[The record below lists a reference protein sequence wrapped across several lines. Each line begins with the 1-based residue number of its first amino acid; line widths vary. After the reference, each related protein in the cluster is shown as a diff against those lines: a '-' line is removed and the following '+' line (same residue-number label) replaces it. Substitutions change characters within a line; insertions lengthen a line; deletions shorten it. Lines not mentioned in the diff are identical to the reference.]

1 MAPLAVPH
9 HFLRVSPLCNNL
21 FLHDFMGIEGE
32 KKRCVSYVKQVALVE
47 TWGGLCASPLPRP
60 PTLPLPHPH
69 SPPSRFLTLWSGLPW
84 VRRPGWALI
93 TGRRSLWFD
102 FCRRCSAERFA
113 LQLHK
118 KKNPVWWKGGGY
130 VNSAAA
136 TVAPVS
142 RRQMASALHLQRGEP
157 PENKAFVATAS
168 GAWCVIH

>member
-21 FLHDFMGIEGE
+21 FLHDFVGIEGE
-32 KKRCVSYVKQVALVE
+32 KKKKVCFICKAGSSRRDVSWFVCKLH
-47 TWGGLCASPLPRP
+47 P
-60 PTLPLPHPH
+60 LPLPLPL

-102 FCRRCSAERFA
+102 SCRRCSVERFT
-113 LQLHK
+113 LQLQKK
-118 KKNPVWWKGGGY
+118 KKNPMWWEGREY
-130 VNSAAA
+130 VNSSAAN
-136 TVAPVS
+136 VAPVS
-142 RRQMASALHLQRGEP
+142 RQQMASALHLQPTP
-157 PENKAFVATAS
+157 PENTTFVATAS